1 MNFCSKILALIF
13 TTTLLLATA
22 IQSVLSQESTNPED
36 IEFPIAARFG
46 GPTSVQDQLAE
57 DAKSRKSVTGKN
69 VLREY
74 TDWKDRLRE
83 ETGLSFSFDYT
94 AGVLFPGHT
103 ISGEGSF
110 ASGAVRFYGSW
121 DLIGRDTGNTG
132 SLIWKVE
139 NRHKYTSMPV
149 SGAASDMGY
158 VGAIASPL
166 SDAGTR
172 LTNLYWKQNLNEGRL
187 EIIAGMLD
195 VTDWVDIYILASPW
209 TGFFNFA
216 LSTGGAA
223 MALPDDATIGAY
235 VNAMITDNLYV
246 IGGIADANSD
256 STQPFHGFDT
266 FFNDNEYFKSIE
278 LGWTTSQDRFYL
290 DNTHLTLWHMD
301 ERTEFGTPGGW
312 GVNFSYTHSI
322 DDKWLPFFRAG
333 WTDGAGTLLQKS
345 VSTGI
350 GYQLEDGVSLLG
362 LGLNWGQPNVDTFGL
377 GLKDQYVMELFTRI
391 QLADNI
397 QITPDVQLIINPA
410 LNPGVDRSWVFGL
423 RARAIF

>member
-1 MNFCSKILALIF
+1 
-13 TTTLLLATA
+13 
-22 IQSVLSQESTNPED
+22 
-36 IEFPIAARFG
+36 
-46 GPTSVQDQLAE
+46 LAE
-57 DAKSRKSVTGKN
+57 DAKSRKSVTGRN
-69 VLREY
+69 VLGEY

-83 ETGLSFSFDYT
+83 DIGLSFTLDYT

-103 ISGEGSF
+103 ISGEDVF

-121 DLIGRDTGNTG
+121 DLVGRDTGNTG

-139 NRHKYTSMPV
+139 NRHKYTDMPV
-149 SGAASDMGY
+149 SGAAPDMGY
-158 VGAIASPL
+158 VGAIAAPL

-246 IGGIADANSD
+246 IGGFADANSD
-256 STQPFHGFDT
+256 STQPFHGFET
-266 FFNDNEYFKSIE
+266 FFHDREYFSAIE

-290 DNTHLTLWHMD
+290 DNTHLTLWHTD
-301 ERTEFGTPGGW
+301 ARTGLGSPSGW
-312 GVNFSYTHSI
+312 GANFSITHSF
-322 DDKWLPFFRAG
+322 DEKWLPFFRAG
-333 WTDGAGTLLQKS
+333 FTEGAGTLLQKT
-345 VSTGI
+345 VSTGF
-350 GYQLEDGVSLLG
+350 GYQLNDGVSLLG
-362 LGLNWGQPNVDTFGL
+362 LGFNWGQPNVDTFGP
-377 GLKDQYVMELFTRI
+377 GLSDQYTMELFTRI
-391 QLADNI
+391 KLAENI
-397 QITPDVQLIINPA
+397 EITPDVQLIINPA
-410 LNPGVDRSWVFGL
+410 NNPGVDQSWVFGL
-423 RARAIF
+423 RARATF